1 MWNKFNPFIHFSPAS
16 LLPSAIVTFYS
27 QLILWLGTVS
37 ILSHYSYS
45 QINEKEL
52 GFMLTGFDS
61 ESCLK
66 SSIKTIALWDCCVL
80 VPAITR
86 FFSWFLLSSKVFRA
100 EHTFSCST
108 TDYFIVYFHSLFGHI
123 LSFS

>member
-1 MWNKFNPFIHFSPAS
+1 MWNKFSPFIHFSPAS
-16 LLPSAIVTFYS
+16 LSPSVIVTFYS

-45 QINEKEL
+45 QINEKKL

-66 SSIKTIALWDCCVL
+66 SSIKTIALWDCRVL
-80 VPAITR
+80 VPAIIR
-86 FFSWFLLSSKVFRA
+86 FFSWFLLSSQVCCA
-100 EHTFSCST
+100 EHTFSYST
-108 TDYFIVYFHSLFGHI
+108 TDNFIVYFHSLFGHI